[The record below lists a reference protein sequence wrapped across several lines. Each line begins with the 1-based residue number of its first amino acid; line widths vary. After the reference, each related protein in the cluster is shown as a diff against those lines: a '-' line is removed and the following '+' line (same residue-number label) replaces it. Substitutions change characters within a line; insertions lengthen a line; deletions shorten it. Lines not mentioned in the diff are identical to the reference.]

1 MLGYSFC
8 TAERIGAF
16 CQLLLPLKAPKII
29 CTKAVL
35 LWFKNVGEMSEFHQ
49 PICAMHKSG
58 SIK

>member
-1 MLGYSFC
+1 MLGYSIS

-16 CQLLLPLKAPKII
+16 CQMLPLKAPKII
-29 CTKAVL
+29 CAKAVL
-35 LWFKNVGEMSEFHQ
+35 HWFKNVGKMSEFHQ